1 MLPMKPFYTA
11 LLWLLLLPSLN
22 ISAQTLRPGFD
33 PTEYDD
39 GLTMAFN
46 QSDESARRHAIPP
59 VTGYTR
65 VYRSPVVGLANRW
78 DLWLSQDGKVA
89 AISIRGTVANTA
101 SWLANF
107 YSAMSPATG
116 RLQINDSTVF
126 AYQLATSKE
135 AAVHTGWLI
144 SLAHLAPSILDQ
156 IKARYAKGV
165 KDYLLVGHSQG
176 GAITYLLR
184 SYLQYQIQQGALPK
198 DITLKTYCSAAP
210 KPGNTAYVYDFD
222 FITRGGWAYTVVNA
236 ADWVPESPISIQQLT
251 DMNQLNPF
259 SDVNSMLGRQSFFVR
274 VYAKN
279 MFNKLRKSTAKS
291 QKRYEKYLGDKVY
304 KMVRKTLPQLKE
316 PTYAHSMNYM
326 RAGTPIV
333 LIPDETYTR
342 EFAADADNKD
352 NVWYHHSYHAYA
364 TLLKKWYGDKTHK
377 SF

>member
-11 LLWLLLLPSLN
+11 FLLLFLLPALT
-22 ISAQTLRPGFD
+22 ISAQILKPGFNPD
-33 PTEYDD
+33 EYVD

-46 QSDESARRHAIPP
+46 QDKGGARRYSVPP

-65 VYRSPVVGLANRW
+65 VYRSPVVGLDNRW
-78 DLWLSQDGKVA
+78 DLWLSQNGKVA
-89 AISIRGTVANTA
+89 AISIRGTVASTA

-107 YSAMSPATG
+107 YSAMSPASG
-116 RLQINDSTVF
+116 SLQLNDSTVF

-144 SLAHLAPSILDQ
+144 SLAHLAPTVLDQ
-156 IKARYAKGV
+156 IKAQYAKGV

-176 GAITYLLR
+176 GAITFLLR

-222 FITRGGWAYTVVNA
+222 FITRGGWSYTVVNA
-236 ADWVPESPISIQQLT
+236 ADWVPESPISVQQLT

-259 SDVNSMLGRQSFFVR
+259 SDVNSMLGSQSFFVR
-274 VYAKN
+274 LYAKN
-279 MFNKLRKSTAKS
+279 MFNKLSKSTRKA

-316 PTYAHSMNYM
+316 PTYVHSMNYM

-333 LIPDETYTR
+333 LIPDEQYTR
-342 EFAADADNKD
+342 EFAADEDNKD

-364 TLLKKWYGDKTHK
+364 TLLKTWYGEKEDKAY
-377 SF
+377 